1 MQIELFVVFVFSV
14 VNNPPFNQL
23 RRYHHV
29 HGVMEYWSDGVILF
43 EILGVRFY
51 LCTSSHIGNSQS
63 AITSLNFIPL

>member
-1 MQIELFVVFVFSV
+1 MHIELFVVFVFSV

-43 EILGVRFY
+43 EILGVRF
-51 LCTSSHIGNSQS
+51 
-63 AITSLNFIPL
+63 